1 MKERAKVRYVKI
13 NDRAIV
19 PTFGTEYAA
28 GADLYV
34 LDSAEILPG
43 ETCWFNTGIAVEIPT
58 GYVGL
63 IFARSSLGTKRGL
76 APANM
81 VGVVD
86 SDYRGEIRVV
96 LRNYSN
102 VTQRVEASERV
113 AQLVIVPY
121 LSVDY
126 VEATE
131 LDETCRGENGFGSTG
146 KF

>member
-1 MKERAKVRYVKI
+1 MIERVKVKYIKLD
-13 NDRAIV
+13 DRATV
-19 PTFGTEYAA
+19 PTFGTDYAA

-34 LDSAEILPG
+34 LDGAEVLPG
-43 ETCWFNTGIAVEIPT
+43 EACWFNTGIAVEIPT
-58 GYVGL
+58 GYMGL

-102 VTQRVEASERV
+102 ETQKVEDAERV

-121 LSVDY
+121 LPVDY
-126 VEATE
+126 IETTE
-131 LDETCRGENGFGSTG
+131 LDSTDRGTNGFGSTG

>member
-1 MKERAKVRYVKI
+1 MLERTKVKYVKL
-13 NDRAIV
+13 DERAIV

-34 LDSAEILPG
+34 LEGAEILSG
-43 ETCWFNTGIAVEIPT
+43 ETHWFNTGIALEIPE

-63 IFARSSLGTKRGL
+63 VFARSSLGTKRGL

-81 VGVVD
+81 VGVID

-102 VTQRVEASERV
+102 ETQHVDTGERV

-121 LSVDY
+121 LPVDY
-126 VEATE
+126 I
-131 LDETCRGENGFGSTG
+131 ETDSLEETDRGDSGFGSTG

>member
-1 MKERAKVRYVKI
+1 MPERAKIRYVKL
-13 NDRAIV
+13 DERAIV

-28 GADLYV
+28 GADLHV
-34 LDSAEILPG
+34 LDGAEILPS
-43 ETCWFNTGIAVEIPT
+43 ETHWFNTGIAVEIPT

-63 IFARSSLGTKRGL
+63 VFARSSLGTKRGL

-81 VGVVD
+81 VGVID

-102 VTQRVEASERV
+102 ETAKVESGERV

-121 LSVDY
+121 LAVEY
-126 VEATE
+126 VETDN
-131 LDETCRGENGFGSTG
+131 LDKTDRGINGFGSTG